1 MLQDSLFETQRRTKT
16 RKPITVVVSVIA
28 HVVSV
33 AVLVL
38 IPLLQTQA
46 LTIPAIDASLFL
58 PRVEK
63 PQAVAVFSA
72 QPQAQKHTKTDSSI
86 PIFTTPQAIPDKIAY
101 VDEPPKSDVDFFIVN
116 GGGSSAAF
124 LGKQPIEVDPPVFE
138 PPSPPPQ
145 PSSIVNAPP
154 YRRGGIL
161 QAANLIYEVKPVYPP
176 IARITRTQGV
186 VVLEAMINKE
196 GTIESLR
203 VVSGHPLLTQAA
215 LDAVKQWRYRPT
227 MLNGDPVD
235 VITTVTVT
243 FTLQ

>member
-33 AVLVL
+33 TVLVL

-46 LTIPAIDASLFL
+46 LTIQAIDASLFL

-72 QPQAQKHTKTDSSI
+72 QPQAQRHTQTDSSI
-86 PIFTTPQAIPDKIAY
+86 PIFTTPQKIPDKIAF
-101 VDEPPKSDVDFFIVN
+101 VDEPPKSDVDFFVVN
-116 GGGSSAAF
+116 GGGSRAAV
-124 LGKQPIEVDPPVFE
+124 LGNNQPIEVNPPVIE
-138 PPSPPPQ
+138 PPPPP
-145 PSSIVNAPP
+145 PPPSIVNAPP
-154 YRRGGIL
+154 YRRGGKV

-176 IARITRTQGV
+176 IAGITRTQGV
-186 VVLEAMINKE
+186 VVLEAVINKE

-203 VVSGHPLLTQAA
+203 VVSGHLLLTQAA
-215 LDAVKQWRYRPT
+215 LDAVKQWKYRPT